1 MATPAP
7 TSTALPA
14 TRLARGMVARTVPA
28 ATPLA
33 ATAVLRTSP
42 LAPRTAATPGA
53 KKRGCAEAVSR
64 QTARVQAN
72 KPWTSVCLQNM
83 KSFWKA
89 QICLRKRKDEYL

>member
-1 MATPAP
+1 M
-7 TSTALPA
+7 
-14 TRLARGMVARTVPA
+14 RLARGMVARTVPV

-33 ATAVLRTSP
+33 AAAVLRTSP

-72 KPWTSVCLQNM
+72 KPCLQNM

-89 QICLRKRKDEYL
+89 QICLRKRKKEYL